1 MPRAHPASSHVAT
14 PPLGWRYRLPETC
27 LILIVAGL
35 CLLGLLALYSI
46 GRAHHFQSTQFLGKQ
61 VLWMLLA
68 GVAMWVTSRL
78 RLDKLRPLAWLAGL
92 SAAGL
97 LVAVLLPGVG
107 LEVNGARRWIDLG
120 PMNMQVSDFAK
131 IGGLYYFAHF
141 LAVRQRA
148 LGSFWMG
155 FIVPCAMIGLVGA
168 LLLLQPDFGTA
179 ALFAAVGVTML
190 FFAGCRLYYLLPAV
204 ATAVGLFAL
213 LVSRD
218 PVRLERITSFLNLE
232 ASKAD
237 GGYQLWQALLS
248 FASGGPTGVGL
259 GNSRQPLSFLPEA
272 HTDFIFAVI
281 GEEMG
286 LVFTSLTVLAFVVF
300 FLLVAMELRKAP
312 QLFDFLLV
320 SGSLLFITL
329 QALINVGVVTG
340 LLPTKGMSLPFVS
353 YGGSNL
359 VAMGMLVGII
369 LNCIHEWN
377 KGFQAQ
383 AREIGQ

>member
-1 MPRAHPASSHVAT
+1 
-14 PPLGWRYRLPETC
+14 
-27 LILIVAGL
+27 
-35 CLLGLLALYSI
+35 
-46 GRAHHFQSTQFLGKQ
+46 
-61 VLWMLLA
+61 
-68 GVAMWVTSRL
+68 
-78 RLDKLRPLAWLAGL
+78 
-92 SAAGL
+92 
-97 LVAVLLPGVG
+97 
-107 LEVNGARRWIDLG
+107 
-120 PMNMQVSDFAK
+120 MNMQVSDFAK

-353 YGGSNL
+353 YGGSNI